1 MKNSSILWI
10 IAIIAIGTAAF
21 FLGRWQRPTA
31 DIQSEISGIRSL
43 AISQEQTLDEMD
55 SILLSY
61 RDSVSIFFRDFSEFR
76 KENSESIKKLQN
88 LTSSG
93 RAFQQKV
100 LDEISEL
107 DKERGELSEEANK
120 FDL

>member
-1 MKNSSILWI
+1 MKNKSILWI

-21 FLGRWQRPTA
+21 FLGRMQRPTA
-31 DIQSEISGIRSL
+31 DLQSEISGIRSL
-43 AISQEQTLDEMD
+43 AISQEQTIDPMD

-61 RDSVSIFFRDFSEFR
+61 RDSVSIFFQDFSEFR

-107 DKERGELSEEANK
+107 DRERNELSEEANK

>member
-1 MKNSSILWI
+1 MKPIHWI

-21 FLGRWQRPTA
+21 FVGRGQRPTA
-31 DIQSEISGIRSL
+31 DIQSEISGIRNL
-43 AISQEQTLDEMD
+43 AISQEQTIDRMD
-55 SILLSY
+55 SILVSY
-61 RDSVSIFFRDFSEFR
+61 RDSVSTFFRDFSEFR

-88 LTSSG
+88 ITSSG

-107 DKERGELSEEANK
+107 DRERGELSEEANK

>member
-1 MKNSSILWI
+1 MKNKSILWI

-21 FLGRWQRPTA
+21 FLGRMQRPTA
-31 DIQSEISGIRSL
+31 DLQSEISGIRSL
-43 AISQEQTLDEMD
+43 AISQEQTIDRMD

-61 RDSVSIFFRDFSEFR
+61 RDSVSIFFQDFSEFR

-107 DKERGELSEEANK
+107 DRERGELSEEANK

>member
-1 MKNSSILWI
+1 MKSLYWI
-10 IAIIAIGTAAF
+10 IAIIASGTAAF
-21 FLGRWQRPTA
+21 FLGRMQRPTA

-43 AISQEQTLDEMD
+43 AISQEQTIDRMD
-55 SILLSY
+55 SILVSY
-61 RDSVSIFFRDFSEFR
+61 RDSVSTFFRDFSEFR

-88 LTSSG
+88 ITSSG

>member
-1 MKNSSILWI
+1 MKSIYWI

-21 FLGRWQRPTA
+21 FLGRMQRPTA
-31 DIQSEISGIRSL
+31 DLQSEISGIRSL
-43 AISQEQTLDEMD
+43 AISQEQMLDSMNTV
-55 SILLSY
+55 LVSY
-61 RDSVSIFFRDFSEFR
+61 KDSVSYFFRDFSEFR

-88 LTSSG
+88 ITSSG

>member
-1 MKNSSILWI
+1 MKPIHWI

-21 FLGRWQRPTA
+21 FVGRGQRTTA
-31 DIQSEISGIRSL
+31 DIQSEISGIRNL
-43 AISQEQTLDEMD
+43 AISQEQTLDRMD
-55 SILLSY
+55 SILVSY
-61 RDSVSIFFRDFSEFR
+61 RDSVSTFFRDFSEFR

-88 LTSSG
+88 ITSSG
-93 RAFQQKV
+93 RAFQKQV

-107 DKERGELSEEANK
+107 DKERNELSEEANK

>member
-1 MKNSSILWI
+1 MKNKNLPWI
-10 IAIIAIGTAAF
+10 IAIIAIGTATF
-21 FLGRWQRPTA
+21 FLGRGQRPTA
-31 DIQSEISGIRSL
+31 DLQSEISGIRSL
-43 AISQEQTLDEMD
+43 AVSQEQMLDSMNAV
-55 SILLSY
+55 LVSY
-61 RDSVSIFFRDFSEFR
+61 RDSVSTFFRDFSEFR

-88 LTSSG
+88 ITLSG

-107 DKERGELSEEANK
+107 DKERNELSEEANK

>member
-1 MKNSSILWI
+1 MKNKSILWI

-21 FLGRWQRPTA
+21 FLGRMQRPTA
-31 DIQSEISGIRSL
+31 DLQSEISGIRSL
-43 AISQEQTLDEMD
+43 AISQEQTIDRMD

-61 RDSVSIFFRDFSEFR
+61 RDSVSIFFQDFSEFR

-107 DKERGELSEEANK
+107 DRERNELSEEANK